1 MMSAD
6 GNLKQLKIKIARD
19 EFIEGMQTVFKDVQK
34 LQEKTPPIKKALKCC
49 GQDPDDYPDLVDF
62 TNNLLS

>member
-6 GNLKQLKIKIARD
+6 GNLKQFKIKIARD

-34 LQEKTPPIKKALKCC
+34 LQEKMPSIKKTFKGC
-49 GQDPDDYPDLVDF
+49 GQDPGDYPDLVDF
-62 TNNLLS
+62 ANLLS